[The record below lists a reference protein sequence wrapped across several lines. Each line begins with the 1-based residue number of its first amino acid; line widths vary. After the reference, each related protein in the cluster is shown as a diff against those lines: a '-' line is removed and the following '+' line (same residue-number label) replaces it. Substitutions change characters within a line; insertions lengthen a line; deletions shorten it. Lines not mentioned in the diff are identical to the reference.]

1 MSIFQSYSQ
10 QGCIFECS
18 MEFAINT
25 VGCLPWDFPV
35 PLKWENA
42 HLEICNSSNPATIN
56 HLLRFYEAMNNDTN
70 LKACDCMPDC
80 ETIIYDTQVL
90 KLNLTPNYVAYIY
103 VTSIYRSPLS
113 HWLRK
118 HFA

>member
-1 MSIFQSYSQ
+1 
-10 QGCIFECS
+10 
-18 MEFAINT
+18 MEFAINN

-42 HLEICNSSNPATIN
+42 HLEICNSSNPGGLLDYTVSKS

-90 KLNLTPNYVAYIY
+90 QLNSSPNLHIVCVVDIE
-103 VTSIYRSPLS
+103 
-113 HWLRK
+113 
-118 HFA
+118 